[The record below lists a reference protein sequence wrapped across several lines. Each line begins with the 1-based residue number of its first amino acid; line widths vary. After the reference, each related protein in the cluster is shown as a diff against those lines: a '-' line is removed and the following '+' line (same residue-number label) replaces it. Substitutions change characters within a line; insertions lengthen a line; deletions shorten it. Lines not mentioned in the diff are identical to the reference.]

1 MVRLT
6 ESSEYNEGKLT
17 NSTKLDLSAGFDA
30 ETSAALAEVEHTFGS
45 KLEFLV
51 GLESCV
57 YAALAN
63 FCTERLSNN
72 PETQTKD
79 SKAINNSVAL
89 HNKNVE
95 EFYDEDDE
103 EELREHMMRTEKF
116 FDDEEEFRNRL
127 K

>member
-6 ESSEYNEGKLT
+6 ESSEYNDGKLT

-63 FCTERLSNN
+63 FCTERLN
-72 PETQTKD
+72 
-79 SKAINNSVAL
+79 
-89 HNKNVE
+89 NKNEAPTKTVNYNKPSNKVTE
-95 EFYDEDDE
+95 E
-103 EELREHMMRTEKF
+103 F
-116 FDDEEEFRNRL
+116 FDDDDIEEIKERILHSEEFFNDE